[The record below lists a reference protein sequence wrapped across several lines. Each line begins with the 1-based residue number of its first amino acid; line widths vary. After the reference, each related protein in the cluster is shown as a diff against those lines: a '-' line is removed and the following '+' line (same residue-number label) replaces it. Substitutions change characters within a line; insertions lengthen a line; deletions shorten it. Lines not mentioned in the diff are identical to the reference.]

1 MYVHLGEDT
10 AVDTR
15 DIVAIIDLD
24 NSATSKSTRNFLA
37 AEQKKGSVINVTEEL
52 PKSAVICDVKGDKK
66 VYISQLASATLHKR
80 MYNVQCT
87 MYN

>member
-10 AVDTR
+10 AIDIR

-24 NSATSKSTRNFLA
+24 NTTTSKSTRNFLTA
-37 AEQKKGSVINVTEEL
+37 QQKQGSIINVTDEL

-66 VYISQLASATLHKR
+66 VYISQLASITLNKR
-80 MYNVQCT
+80 INT
-87 MYN
+87 GI